1 MRSMTFAK
9 FTAAAAG
16 FVLVASMLVAPAPA
30 RAADDGDDDTPID
43 TKILRGILEGIGLE
57 RDGKNT
63 IDYHER
69 PPLVIPGSKALPAPQ
84 SSDAVI
90 ANTPAWPKDP
100 DVARARQ
107 ARIDAKKG
115 VSSDEIDKV
124 WSQPLRP
131 SEMMPGGDRGRT
143 GPAPKVVNPAGAEG
157 TRLSAD
163 ELGYRGGLFGSMFSG
178 KQERS
183 ARFTGEPARTSLVQP
198 PPGYQTPS
206 PDQPYGEGK
215 SDSAPKAAN
224 ATDMRIEG
232 ATR

>member
-1 MRSMTFAK
+1 MTFAK

-16 FVLVASMLVAPAPA
+16 LVLVASMLVASAPA
-30 RAADDGDDDTPID
+30 RAADDNDDDTPID

-115 VSSDEIDKV
+115 VHSEEIDA
-124 WSQPLRP
+124 WGRPLSP
-131 SEMMPGGDRGRT
+131 AEMMPGGDRGRT
-143 GPAPKVVNPAGAEG
+143 GPAPKIVNPAGADG

-163 ELGYRGGLFGSMFSG
+163 ELGYRGGLFGSMFGG

-183 ARFTGEPARTSLVQP
+183 VRFTGEPARTSLTQP
-198 PPGYQTPS
+198 PSGYQTPS

-215 SDSAPKAAN
+215 SDSAPKAAD
-224 ATDMRIEG
+224 ATDQRIEG